1 MTTEWT
7 PIREQDKDMI
17 HALAQVVIM
26 DRLRRAEIVGE
37 TDSGR
42 IMVEMVG
49 EPTEAERMFD
59 AMCKPDVDLE
69 TKIEGGMFSPEAK
82 ALIEKGRA
90 S

>member
-1 MTTEWT
+1 MTTKWT
-7 PIREQDKDMI
+7 PPREQDKEMI
-17 HALAQVVIM
+17 HALAQVVIG
-26 DRLRRAEIVGE
+26 DRLKRANIIGE

-42 IMVEMVG
+42 IIIEMVG

-59 AMCKPDVDLE
+59 AMFKPDLDVE
-69 TKIEGGMFSPEAK
+69 TMIEGGMFSPEAK